1 MHQDIMRTN
10 LILINFEFMV
20 CVDQMNTEYQQ
31 DKFFWRL
38 VDVMLWIGGFCP
50 YDKIKISQ
58 LSYQVAGKLVSFVE
72 VGSNND
78 AYIIDIRYY

>member
-1 MHQDIMRTN
+1 MHQNIMRTN

-38 VDVMLWIGGFCP
+38 VDVMLWISGCFVHMMKWYLNYLISGSWS
-50 YDKIKISQ
+50 DSSRLDIK
-58 LSYQVAGKLVSFVE
+58 LTL
-72 VGSNND
+72 
-78 AYIIDIRYY
+78 IDFKY